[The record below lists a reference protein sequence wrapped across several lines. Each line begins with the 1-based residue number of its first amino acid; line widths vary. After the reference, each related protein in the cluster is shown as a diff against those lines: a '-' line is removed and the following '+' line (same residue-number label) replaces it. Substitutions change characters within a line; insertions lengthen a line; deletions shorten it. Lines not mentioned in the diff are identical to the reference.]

1 MAVRMQIK
9 CKTPNTIHSS
19 HGQKA
24 AVTISTLPEQ
34 THNNLCWN
42 EIRRN
47 KKPECSHNIIINN
60 SELPNIKMLSAF
72 TN

>member
-1 MAVRMQIK
+1 MHTLKRP
-9 CKTPNTIHSS
+9 TNTFFSWP
-19 HGQKA
+19 KA

-42 EIRRN
+42 EICRN
-47 KKPECSHNIIINN
+47 KKPERSHNIIINN
-60 SELPNIKMLSAF
+60 SKFAEYKNAFYF